1 MRMVAVVLG
10 GGVGQRLGA
19 GMPKQLLTLGGKTLV
34 ERCVAAFQTAPGIDE
49 ILVVMAC
56 GYTGQ
61 VEALLAKGGPT
72 QGGPAGGYPKVTG
85 VIEGGRERPDSVRA
99 ALAAIASRVAEDCG
113 VLLHDAARPLVDQ
126 RIIADC
132 VAALTEH
139 DAAGVAVPA
148 SDTMVV
154 TGNGVMQSM
163 PRRETLHR
171 CQTPQCFR
179 LSVISRAHELAAAD
193 PGFSPTD
200 DCGVVMRYL
209 PGVPVHIVPGSER
222 NIKVTYPQDLAVA
235 EALLKSGLSSGLS
248 S

>member
-19 GMPKQLLTLGGKTLV
+19 GMPKQLLTLGGTTLI
-34 ERCVAAFQTAPGIDE
+34 ERCVAAFEAAPGVDE
-49 ILVVMAC
+49 ILVVMAR

-61 VEALLAKGGPT
+61 VEALLADR
-72 QGGPAGGYPKVTG
+72 YRKVTA
-85 VIEGGRERPDSVRA
+85 VIEGGQTRPDSTRT
-99 ALAAIASRVAEDCG
+99 ALAAIAAGGAEGDDCG

-132 VAALTEH
+132 VAALREH

-179 LSVISRAHELAAAD
+179 LSVITRAHELAAAD

-222 NIKVTYPQDLAVA
+222 NIKVTYAQDLAVA
-235 EALLKSGLSSGLS
+235 EALLGAEPAVSRGRPA
-248 S
+248 

>member
-19 GMPKQLLTLGGKTLV
+19 GKPKQLLTLGGTTLI
-34 ERCVAAFQTAPGIDE
+34 ERCVAAFEAAPGVDE
-49 ILVVMAC
+49 ILVVMAR

-61 VEALLAKGGPT
+61 VEALLAGR
-72 QGGPAGGYPKVTG
+72 YRKVTA
-85 VIEGGRERPDSVRA
+85 VIEGGQTRPDSTRT
-99 ALAAIASRVAEDCG
+99 ALAAIAAGGAGGDDCG

-132 VAALTEH
+132 VAALREH

-179 LSVISRAHELAAAD
+179 LPVITRAHELAAAD

-222 NIKVTYPQDLAVA
+222 NIKVTYAQDLAVA
-235 EALLKSGLSSGLS
+235 EALLGAEPAG
-248 S
+248 